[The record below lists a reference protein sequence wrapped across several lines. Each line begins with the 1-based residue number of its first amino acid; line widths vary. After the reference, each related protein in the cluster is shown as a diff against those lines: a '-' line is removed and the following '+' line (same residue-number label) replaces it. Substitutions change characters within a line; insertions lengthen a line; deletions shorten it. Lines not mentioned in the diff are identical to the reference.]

1 MTPTGKRRP
10 TGTPSGTRRAGGARP
25 SGSARQG
32 ARPQSAARPDPGS
45 RTHGG
50 ARPAAGPR
58 RGRRTGGTLPFLRGS
73 TRRLVVV
80 GAVLVLLAI
89 MLVPTARAYFAQ
101 QDQNAALGS
110 RVSRQQQT
118 VDQLQ
123 QEIQRYDSDAYVEQQ
138 ARERLGWV
146 KPGETAWRVVG
157 GSTSP
162 EKEPHGGGMAI
173 PVDTSGQTPFYERV
187 WTSVLIADR
196 NASDPAKTTRP
207 LATTAPAAGTSSG
220 G

>member
-25 SGSARQG
+25 AGSARQG
-32 ARPQSAARPDPGS
+32 ARPQAARPDPGS

-50 ARPAAGPR
+50 ARPAAGPAR

-80 GAVLVLLAI
+80 GAVVVLLAI

-101 QDQNAALGS
+101 QDQNAALGN

-157 GSTSP
+157 GSTGR
-162 EKEPHGGGMAI
+162 ETNHGGGMAI
-173 PVDTSGQTPFYERV
+173 PVDNTGDTPFYERV

-207 LATTAPAAGTSSG
+207 LATTAPPAGTSSSG
-220 G
+220 